1 MLNLKTGVLD
11 YVLKMKGVIKEPL
24 INLINE
30 QLYGFDFNKFER
42 GGIVGGKD
50 KKNNIETDIRSV
62 KILSLNEDQIGN
74 SVSNRIIFNELKKSV
89 VRIEHSYKE
98 KVSPYYFSKDSYFQ
112 FLYYNDEM
120 KGHYDFH
127 TDYCKEHPR
136 QLTILIGLNSK
147 QEYAGGELFVQN
159 HKEGIVLDKG
169 DIVCFPSNFMYPHKV
184 GKVTKGERKVLVIWT
199 Q

>member
-1 MLNLKTGVLD
+1 VLNLKTGVLD

-30 QLYGFDFNKFER
+30 QIYGFGFDKFEQ
-42 GGIVGGKD
+42 GGIVSKD
-50 KKNNIETDIRSV
+50 IKKSINTELRSV
-62 KILSLNEDQIGN
+62 KILSLYEEQVGN
-74 SVSNRIIFNELKKSV
+74 SVSNRIIFNELKKGV
-89 VRIEHSYKE
+89 ALIEHSYKQ
-98 KVSPYYFSKDSYFQ
+98 KVSPHYFSKDNYFQ

-120 KGHYDFH
+120 QGHYDFH

-147 QEYAGGELFVQN
+147 EEYVGGELFVQN
-159 HKEGIVLDKG
+159 YEEGIVLGKG
-169 DIVCFPSNFMYPHKV
+169 DVVCFPSNFMYPHKV